1 MLLCVE
7 SRDHL
12 TDGYRRSKVVSI
24 AAVEV
29 EFSLFEPSI
38 LANSVASTCADLKIP
53 IVAYSPLGRG
63 LLTGN
68 ITTAADVPAP
78 LRRLDKYSG
87 ENLEHN
93 LRLVAALRDLSAKHH
108 PYTMSQFAL
117 SWLRQLSSRNG
128 LPVII
133 PICGSSREENVR
145 SNAKHIELTEE
156 DLESIET
163 VLKENKTAGE
173 RAYPE
178 QRKYLEG

>member
-1 MLLCVE
+1 MLCRFKN
-7 SRDHL
+7 RDRL

-38 LANSVASTCADLKIP
+38 LTNSVASTCADLKIP
-53 IVAYSPLGRG
+53 VVAYSPLGRG

-68 ITTAADVPAP
+68 ITSAADVPAP

-87 ENLEHN
+87 ENLSHN

-108 PYTMSQFAL
+108 PYTMAQFAL
-117 SWLRQLSSRNG
+117 SWLRQISSKNG

-133 PICGSSREENVR
+133 PICGSSKEENVR
-145 SNAKHIELTEE
+145 ANAVHVELTEK
-156 DLESIET
+156 DLQGIDT